1 MEMLNSELH
10 PQAQPKIGAVP
21 QQNYNSESDEE
32 QYEVD
37 GFSDEPTNP
46 HA

>member
-1 MEMLNSELH
+1 M
-10 PQAQPKIGAVP
+10 AAGVP

-37 GFSDEPTNP
+37 GFSDDPNNVN
-46 HA
+46 AQIGWI